1 MRVLVAASVA
11 MPLILL
17 THSRQLSLSA
27 LDCLKCCWP
36 IQVVADPYSEEDDDS
51 SFSLCRSRSSRLP
64 QECIKHDFPFACL
77 PRCDLLAC
85 ILVVQLASTFYH
97 KSNWID
103 IANCRRGERIYLN
116 RSSGNWKK
124 GLHITVRAS
133 SGDRRHGKCLYHVT
147 GLIKHHCQMWH
158 PSLKNR

>member
-1 MRVLVAASVA
+1 VLVAASVA

-103 IANCRRGERIYLN
+103 IANCRRGERIYLQPFAKRLALPN
-116 RSSGNWKK
+116 AESKHMNINPRLALCHFSTLKCPRN
-124 GLHITVRAS
+124 LFRPFIT
-133 SGDRRHGKCLYHVT
+133 
-147 GLIKHHCQMWH
+147 
-158 PSLKNR
+158 